1 MTELMSKTNELMSK
15 WLDFSIGIK
24 FNINHDVDKID
35 LTKKYQTMKLVKY
48 NQLDPA
54 YPATFST
61 LLDRFFNDSIGQN
74 LKQFTPAVDISEDE
88 SKYELHVSVPG
99 MKKTDFNLD
108 LTEGRLTVSGERKM
122 EEKKEGKN
130 YHSLETHYGSFS
142 RSFYLPDDV
151 NSDSIEAVYEDGLLK
166 INLPKAEKKVNKA
179 KIEVK

>member
-1 MTELMSKTNELMSK
+1 MTEISAILHKLMSKS
-15 WLDFSIGIK
+15 LDFSIGTK
-24 FNINHDVDKID
+24 FNINEDANKFD

-74 LKQFTPAVDISEDE
+74 LKKFTPAVDIAEDE
-88 SKYELHVSVPG
+88 SKYEMHVSVPG

-108 LTEGRLTVSGERKM
+108 LTEGRLTVSGERKL

-130 YHSLETHYGSFS
+130 FHSLETHYGSFS

-151 NSDSIEAVYEDGLLK
+151 NSESIEAVYEDGLLK
-166 INLPKAEKKVNKA
+166 INLPKAEKKINKA

>member
-1 MTELMSKTNELMSK
+1 MSKQKILMSK
-15 WLDFSIGIK
+15 WLDFSNGTK
-24 FNINHDVDKID
+24 FNINHDVIKID
-35 LTKKYQTMKLVKY
+35 LTKKYQAMKLVKY
-48 NQLDPA
+48 NQIDPA

-74 LKQFTPAVDISEDE
+74 LKKFTPAVDIAEDE
-88 SKYELHVSVPG
+88 SKYEIHVSVPG

-142 RSFYLPDDV
+142 RSFYLPEDV
-151 NSDSIEAVYEDGLLK
+151 NSDNIEATYEDGLLK
-166 INLPKAEKKVNKA
+166 VNLPKAEKKINKA